1 MAEAISTA
9 GEEAVGELRRQLPG
23 RDPEQAGLP
32 AAPSGHHQLRML
44 EAARPLLDSMRQP
57 YLLTHLFMALLD
69 GG

>member
-1 MAEAISTA
+1 MAEAIST
-9 GEEAVGELRRQLPG
+9 GEEAVGELCRQLPR

-44 EAARPLLDSMRQP
+44 EASRPLLDSMRRR

-69 GG
+69 CG